1 MGSEGSFELLSDSE
15 NISVDLLRPFST
27 YVFKIAGQTVVGVGT
42 ISAAIAVITPED
54 GENML

>member
-1 MGSEGSFELLSDSE
+1 MGAEGSFELLSDSE
-15 NISVDLLRPFST
+15 NISVDLLRSFST

-42 ISAAIAVITPED
+42 FSAAIAVITPED